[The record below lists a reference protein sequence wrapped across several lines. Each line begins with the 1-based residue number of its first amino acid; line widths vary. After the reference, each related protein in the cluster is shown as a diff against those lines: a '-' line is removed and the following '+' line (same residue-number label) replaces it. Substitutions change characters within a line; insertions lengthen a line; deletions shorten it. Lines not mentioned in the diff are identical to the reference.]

1 MVEKTERIK
10 PENLFNKQVM
20 TNTGKKLG
28 IIKDLVFETS
38 SGEIVY
44 VVLTNPTQFA
54 LTLNL
59 EQTKEKDL
67 LIPWHA
73 ITAFGDFIVVDEK
86 DLL

>member
-1 MVEKTERIK
+1 MSERLK
-10 PENLFNKQVM
+10 PESLFNKPVM
-20 TNTGKKLG
+20 TNNGKKLG
-28 IIKDLVFETS
+28 VIKDLVFETN

-44 VVLTNPTQFA
+44 FVLTNPTQYA

-67 LIPWHA
+67 LVPWHS

-86 DLL
+86 DLI